1 MANPLRARPASPP
14 LKRRNG
20 GAAADFLQ
28 GNAGND
34 TFVFNA
40 GQANGDMVA
49 DFAGNGAAAGDSL
62 QFVGYGPGATFTQN
76 DATQWQV
83 NYDGGS
89 SHEVIVFLNGASVD
103 TNDVVFL

>member
-1 MANPLRARPASPP
+1 MLA
-14 LKRRNG
+14 
-20 GAAADFLQ
+20 

-34 TFVFNA
+34 AFMFQRGEA
-40 GQANGDMVA
+40 DGDIIV
-49 DFAGNGAAAGDSL
+49 DFAGNGASAGDVL
-62 QFVGYGPGATFTQN
+62 LFVGYGPGATFTQN